1 MKLKTLTATN
11 TPAVQP
17 QLKMCSMPANDKENK
32 CLSSAHRRNSGTNM
46 HRAKTSAKRGEQP
59 GTYHCAAPMLV
70 YASITLPAA
79 GAALCIAGCS
89 IVCAT
94 LTPAMQRLMP

>member
-59 GTYHCAAPMLV
+59 GTYHCAALMLV
-70 YASITLPAA
+70 YASSTLPVA
-79 GAALCIAGCS
+79 GAVLCIARYS
-89 IVCAT
+89 IACA
-94 LTPAMQRLMP
+94 MLMPEM